1 MYRLPPCLCLPIRL
15 PWCFPPTELLTFVL
29 RSKKPSEM
37 SAHKIHKVIVCSKIK
52 MGEKSLSLVV
62 IVVVESDFAIQL
74 DILSLVVRLEWYLPN
89 ENEHRQPLVFYCSLT
104 TGLPKNTLP
113 RAISSITERKSQ
125 EFPTLSIIFFFS
137 FVVPVMLF
145 TIEWLVWTDSR
156 RKRREK
162 KRTTTKWLD
171 SNKISE
177 IPWKRQ
183 NEGMVCKP
191 CRETKLCI
199 HKKVIS

>member
-15 PWCFPPTELLTFVL
+15 PWCFPPTEWLTFVL

-125 EFPTLSIIFFFS
+125 EFPTLSIIFF
-137 FVVPVMLF
+137 LF
-145 TIEWLVWTDSR
+145 RCPCDAFYNRMARVNWFQEEEK
-156 RKRREK
+156 RKKNEQRPNGS
-162 KRTTTKWLD
+162 TVTK
-171 SNKISE
+171 
-177 IPWKRQ
+177 
-183 NEGMVCKP
+183 
-191 CRETKLCI
+191 
-199 HKKVIS
+199 

>member
-1 MYRLPPCLCLPIRL
+1 MYRLPSCLCLPIRL

-125 EFPTLSIIFFFS
+125 EFPTLSIIFFSLSLSLWCFLQS
-137 FVVPVMLF
+137 NGSCELIPGGR
-145 TIEWLVWTDSR
+145 E
-156 RKRREK
+156 EK
-162 KRTTTKWLD
+162 KNEQRPNGSTVTK
-171 SNKISE
+171 
-177 IPWKRQ
+177 
-183 NEGMVCKP
+183 
-191 CRETKLCI
+191 
-199 HKKVIS
+199 